1 MHCICCWY
9 QILTEEEKP
18 RTQKVTELQQV
29 LKGIRR
35 PIGTSSTSENVPT
48 PVHSD
53 LVPSRFTPGVQS
65 NVCGELGGSSSDS
78 TSLMSEDFSLTSQPV
93 SSEVGGSCA
102 SLSVTASVPNV
113 NLGSGVLGRT
123 PAAKMGYKVPHRS
136 GFCPPAKKQRPNEP
150 VGTSSTSSSCA
161 DEGASVYSNS

>member
-1 MHCICCWY
+1 
-9 QILTEEEKP
+9 
-18 RTQKVTELQQV
+18 
-29 LKGIRR
+29 
-35 PIGTSSTSENVPT
+35 
-48 PVHSD
+48 
-53 LVPSRFTPGVQS
+53 
-65 NVCGELGGSSSDS
+65 
-78 TSLMSEDFSLTSQPV
+78 MSADFSPTSQPV

-102 SLSVTASVPNV
+102 SPSVTASVPNV